1 MVTLITL
8 GVTLIAL
15 GVYNFDRPIKVTPSV
30 TKVNIIVI
38 NKKPIS
44 VSSFLGQKN
53 MGKCVNKEQKNK
65 VFLCFYL

>member
-15 GVYNFDRPIKVTPSV
+15 GVYNFDQPIKVTPSV

-38 NKKPIS
+38 NK
-44 VSSFLGQKN
+44 
-53 MGKCVNKEQKNK
+53 
-65 VFLCFYL
+65 